1 MPLDIKKEIGT
12 EWTEFLDLKKSDDN
26 ELTQIGSDIEKF
38 YQNTSQYECSPEESL
53 IFASFKNCK
62 PTNVKVVF
70 VGNDPYLDKNKA
82 NGMCFST
89 KNSEM
94 TTTITNL
101 KRLLNSKNL
110 NPDFLDY
117 AKKGILFL
125 NTSLTFIILKS
136 KHDEYKNCEKCWKEK
151 WDKYER
157 EKEELEKELKKLETE
172 RKTGNEDTKVF
183 CNIYNKELDDNKKQI
198 LKHEKNKPNLAS
210 YKEDTYKIWKP
221 LIKRTLEKLNECHDI
236 KFVFWGKEAKKLCE
250 DLNMRKQGNVI
261 CVAHPS
267 CDEDKSNDT
276 IKNGY
281 DDFVYPKTDEQKNLV
296 NSVKEY
302 FQ

>member
-157 EKEELEKELKKLETE
+157 EKEELEKKLETE
-172 RKTGNEDTKVF
+172 RKTGNEVF
-183 CNIYNKELDDNKKQI
+183 CYIYNNELDIK
-198 LKHEKNKPNLAS
+198 KNK
-210 YKEDTYKIWKP
+210 Y
-221 LIKRTLEKLNECHDI
+221 
-236 KFVFWGKEAKKLCE
+236 
-250 DLNMRKQGNVI
+250 
-261 CVAHPS
+261 
-267 CDEDKSNDT
+267 
-276 IKNGY
+276 
-281 DDFVYPKTDEQKNLV
+281 
-296 NSVKEY
+296 
-302 FQ
+302 